1 MTGIPVKI
9 YEISASTS
17 QGAPSLAAPTLGRVG
32 DFFAHITSRPDTIP
46 SDALRNNLGG
56 FLSGFGE
63 ALGGVPASLAGYHV
77 EEIELSLEIGASGE
91 VYLIVG
97 SAEVEGKAGVKLTL
111 KRVSKG

>member
-9 YEISASTS
+9 YEISAPPSE
-17 QGAPSLAAPTLGRVG
+17 GAPSLAAPTLGRVG
-32 DFFAHITSRPDTIP
+32 DFFARITTRYDTIP

-56 FLSGFGE
+56 FISGLGE
-63 ALGGVPASLAGYHV
+63 ALNGVPEALAGYHV

-91 VYLIVG
+91 VNLIVG

-111 KRVSKG
+111 KRASKG